1 MEIEEAELRDALR
14 PILIDTAQDRD
25 AARAAI
31 AQAGWTGLLA
41 PEAAGGLAQPLDAAC
56 WLYAEAGR
64 ALSPA
69 PILPALLAGDAIAA
83 CPASPGRDDW
93 LARVAGGEP
102 VAASLLDATTLR
114 LDGERL
120 AGTIAGI
127 EGAEGASHLLLAAA
141 DPALVALVPLD
152 SVRVAERRGW
162 DETRALADVTLDLP
176 IADLVVLARGADAAP
191 AIERTRAHLH
201 FAIAADCVGAA
212 DAILGET
219 VAYLQ
224 TRRQFDRPLA
234 MFQALKHRCADL
246 RTRIAAADA
255 LLRDKLGEY
264 ARGDGVATALAA
276 KSFASTAFRAV
287 AEEAMQLHGGIGMT
301 REHPCHRY
309 LKRALLN
316 EHLASADEACDLGV
330 AAALLGAGG

>member
-14 PILIDTAQDRD
+14 PILATAQDRR
-25 AARAAI
+25 AAWAAI

-69 PILPALLAGDAIAA
+69 PLLPALLASEAIAA
-83 CPASPGRDDW
+83 CPASPERDDW
-93 LARVAGGEP
+93 LAQVAGGEP
-102 VAASLLDATTLR
+102 VAMSLVAASAIR
-114 LDGERL
+114 IDGERVTGSVP
-120 AGTIAGI
+120 AV
-127 EGAEGASHLLLAAA
+127 EMAEGARHLLLVTA
-141 DPALVALVPLD
+141 DAALVALVPLD
-152 SVRVAERRGW
+152 RAAWTVRRTW
-162 DETRALADVTLDLP
+162 DETRTLADVTLDVPL
-176 IADLVVLARGADAAP
+176 ADLVVLARGADAAP
-191 AIERTRAHLH
+191 ALDRARAHLH

-264 ARGDGVATALAA
+264 RRGGDGATARAA
-276 KSFASTAFRAV
+276 KSFASACFRAV

-309 LKRALLN
+309 LNRALLS
-316 EHLASADEACDLGV
+316 EHLASPDDACDLAV
-330 AAALLGAGG
+330 AAAILDAD